1 MPSAKRKT
9 ASASPAMQQFFL
21 AKERYPDTIVFFR
34 MGDFYE
40 MFYGDAV
47 LASGLLDIALTSRG
61 ADADGNPIPM
71 AGVPYHAASGYIARL
86 LEKGQRVAIC
96 EQMEDPSKVKGIVP
110 REVVR
115 VVTPG
120 LVLDPEALDA
130 RKHNYLLALVAG
142 QERFGLA
149 AFELSTSEVR
159 ACALG
164 SRTDLLSEVVRLDP
178 SEILLHEGI
187 TGLKEELGRAL
198 PSSAQ
203 RVRSDEQIE
212 QALGADSFRQLSAG
226 LPGGGQPALEQAALS
241 AAALVI
247 EYAQQTQPGVPLG
260 IQRIAPYDPGE
271 RLALDDAAVRNLEV
285 VRTLTGERKGSLIH
299 LVDLTKSSMGARTLR
314 RRLLAP
320 LCDVASI
327 RRRHDSVEALLTDSA
342 LRARIRELL
351 AAVGDLE
358 RLATRAALQVA
369 TPRDLGAIRDGLQA
383 ASLVVGE
390 VEKRQQRTTD
400 DALAGLLQA
409 DLCRD
414 VFETLSRALVDEP
427 PPGSNAGGIFADGFH
442 PEVVELRELSSSSK
456 DVILQLEKRERE
468 RTGIGSL
475 RIRFTRVFGYYI
487 EVTKS
492 NLKAVPPDYRRKQTV
507 ATGERYTTDELDEL
521 QTRILNADE
530 RLRALEGELFEQ
542 LRQEVGEQSA
552 RLRALGARIGD
563 LDVHA
568 AFAEAAHRFGY
579 VRPLVDD
586 SLMIAL
592 KSSRHPIVEQ
602 LAPAGGFVPNDIE
615 LDVDRQ
621 RLMVIT
627 GPNMAGK
634 STAMRQVA
642 LAVILG
648 QAGGFVPADE
658 ARLGLV
664 DRIYTRV
671 GASDAVA
678 RGQSTFMVEMNE
690 TAEILRGATRRSLV
704 ILDEIGRGTSTYDG
718 LAIAWAVAEHLYDA
732 IGCRGM
738 FATHYHELCELEATR
753 EKVVNYNVAAKE
765 YRNEVVFL
773 RKLVPGGANRSY
785 GIAVAKL
792 AGLPGLVLARAR
804 AILKELETGAALPSG
819 ARASLRA
826 KDATG
831 AVQLD
836 MFARP
841 GPQVTPSEA
850 EELLRELD
858 VEALTPVEAI
868 VTLDRLKA
876 MVTGKDD
883 ERK

>member
-1 MPSAKRKT
+1 
-9 ASASPAMQQFFL
+9 MQQFFL
-21 AKERYPDTIVFFR
+21 AKERYPETIVFFR

-40 MFYGDAV
+40 MFYQDAV

-61 ADADGNPIPM
+61 SDREGNPIPM
-71 AGVPYHAASGYIARL
+71 AGVPFHAASGYIARL

-96 EQMEDPSKVKGIVP
+96 EQMEDPSKVKGLVP

-130 RKHNYLLALVAG
+130 RKNNYLLAVVLR
-142 QERFGLA
+142 QEVFGLA

-159 ACALG
+159 ACAPA
-164 SRTDLLSEVVRLDP
+164 SRTDLLSEMVRLDP
-178 SEILLHEGI
+178 SEVLVNGEIP
-187 TGLKEELGRAL
+187 GLKEELGSAL
-198 PSSAQ
+198 PVAALREQ
-203 RVRSDEQIE
+203 SDEQVE
-212 QALGADSFRQLSAG
+212 QALQAESFRAIAAG
-226 LPGGGQPALEQAALS
+226 LQGGAQAQPAPAVLA

-260 IQRIAPYDPGE
+260 VQRIAPYDPSE
-271 RLALDDAAVRNLEV
+271 RLAMDDAAVRNLEI
-285 VRTLTGERKGSLIH
+285 VRTLGGERKGSLIH
-299 LVDLTKSSMGARTLR
+299 LVDLTRTSMGARALR
-314 RRLLAP
+314 RRLLSP
-320 LCDVASI
+320 LCEVASI
-327 RRRHDSVEALLTDSA
+327 RRRHDSVEALVNDA
-342 LRARIRELL
+342 PLRGRIRELL
-351 AAVGDLE
+351 ASVGDLE
-358 RLATRAALQVA
+358 RLATRATLRVA
-369 TPRDLGAIRDGLQA
+369 TPRDLGAIRDGLRA
-383 ASLVVGE
+383 ADRVVKEIGE
-390 VEKRQQRTTD
+390 RQQRTTD
-400 DALAGLLQA
+400 DALAGLLGA

-414 VFETLSRALVDEP
+414 VFESLSRALLSEP
-427 PPGSNAGGIFADGFH
+427 PPTAGSGGIFTDAFDQR
-442 PEVVELRELSSSSK
+442 VAELRQLSSSSK
-456 DVILQLEKRERE
+456 DVILELEKRERE

-507 ATGERYTTDELDEL
+507 ATGERYTTEELDEL

-530 RLRALEGELFEQ
+530 RLRALEGELFEE
-542 LRQEVGEQSA
+542 LRDQVGAQSA
-552 RLRALGARIGD
+552 RLRALAARIAD

-568 AFAEAAHRFGY
+568 ALAETAHRHGY

-586 SLMIAL
+586 SLSIDL
-592 KSSRHPIVEQ
+592 RGSRHPIVEQ
-602 LAPAGGFVPNDIE
+602 AALPGGFVPNDIE
-615 LDVDRQ
+615 LDVDGQ

-634 STAMRQVA
+634 STVMRQVA

-648 QAGGFVPADE
+648 QAGGFVPADQ
-658 ARLGLV
+658 ATLGVV

-690 TAEILRGATRRSLV
+690 TADILRGATRRSLV

-732 IGCRGM
+732 IGCRSM
-738 FATHYHELCELEATR
+738 FATHYHELCELAATR
-753 EKVVNYNVAAKE
+753 DRVVNYNVAARE

-792 AGLPGLVLARAR
+792 AGLPPLVLARAR
-804 AILKELETGAALPSG
+804 AILGGLETGAALPSG

-826 KDATG
+826 KDADG

-841 GPQVTPSEA
+841 GPPVPPSEA
-850 EELLRELD
+850 ESLLRELD
-858 VEALTPVEAI
+858 VEALTPLDAI
-868 VTLDRLKA
+868 VTLDRLKS
-876 MVTGKDD
+876 MVAGKKDG
-883 ERK
+883 EK